1 MPGHGGRGKL
11 SERYP
16 DWRGRVLRKRYR
28 LDERIA
34 LGRTVE
40 VFRAYDLL
48 EEKEVAVK
56 LPLPHLLSDREFC
69 DQFRAAAHRA
79 TRLRHPGLVEVLD
92 YGLEEDRPFVVEEL
106 VEAKTLHELLES
118 GKRMKPLGALYFALE
133 IARTLAY
140 LEKQGVAHGSLDERH
155 IFIFPGRKARISDPG
170 FPVVMGGAES
180 PFPVFLNA
188 QRDVR
193 ELGYLLYRSLNSR
206 SRQEAQE
213 DARKGVLRWDREVP
227 PRLKRLVE
235 TCLQS
240 VEGKGFATAAEVLK
254 EVVSSLREE
263 LPMAPLPPEEP
274 EEEAAEEEKVA
285 PVAPLPLP
293 SPRFRRWQIW
303 VGGGLLAVATA
314 LLVLWLLSAFIGGTK
329 VEVPNLVN
337 VNVEEAA
344 RMAAERGLGLLVVG
358 KDYDARVKADYVISQ
373 SPKPGEMVKKKT
385 VIKVL
390 QSLGPLTVPNLVGLS
405 LEDARAVLESRGF
418 RVGEITFREVAGYS
432 ENRVVET
439 DPPYGSKLSSGDAV
453 NLVVNR
459 KER

>member
-1 MPGHGGRGKL
+1 M
-11 SERYP
+11 SEKYP

-40 VFRAYDLL
+40 VFRGYDLL
-48 EEKEVAVK
+48 EEREVAVK

-79 TRLRHPGLVEVLD
+79 TRLRHPGLVRVLD

-106 VEAKTLHELLES
+106 VEVRTLHEILET

-133 IARTLAY
+133 ISRTLAY

-155 IFIFPGRKARISDPG
+155 IFIFPGRKAKISDPG
-170 FPVVMGGAES
+170 FPVVMGAGES
-180 PFPVFLNA
+180 PFPVFLNIK
-188 QRDVR
+188 RDIR
-193 ELGYLLYRSLNSR
+193 DLGYLIYRSVTSR
-206 SRQEAQE
+206 SKQEALE
-213 DARKGVLRWDREVP
+213 DARKGKLRWDREIP
-227 PRLKRLVE
+227 PRLQRFVE
-235 TCLQS
+235 VCLKS
-240 VEGKGFATAAEVLK
+240 AEGKGFATAEDALRD
-254 EVVSSLREE
+254 VVSSLREE

-274 EEEAAEEEKVA
+274 EEERAEEETAA
-285 PVAPLPLP
+285 PTTPLPIPLP
-293 SPRFRRWQIW
+293 RLRRWQVW
-303 VGGGLLAVATA
+303 VGGGLLTVAAA
-314 LLVLWLLSAFIGGTK
+314 LLVLWLLSLFIGGTK

-337 VNVEEAA
+337 ASVEDAA
-344 RMAAERGLGLLVVG
+344 RMAAERDLGLLVVG

-373 SPKPGEMVKKKT
+373 DPKPGEMVKKKT

-418 RVGEITFREVAGYS
+418 RVGEIAYKEVAGYS

-459 KER
+459 KAQ